1 MHIFTIIRLLLSHV
15 HVVCFP
21 FHISSRRLR
30 LLSHIYTVC
39 VFFHIFIGALL
50 NGNEDGGQIEGDVFK
65 FAVKAVELKVYLRV
79 SKMIGLETR
88 VVKDSFDTGRNGKRN
103 CFHYGNI
110 TIVMI

>member
-1 MHIFTIIRLLLSHV
+1 MFTSSASPFTYL

-103 CFHYGNI
+103 CLHYGNI